1 MAAARS
7 PWVTCH
13 FVAGDRST
21 RKKPKTNNLQRG
33 LEKLRR
39 ETPMLTPTIPMRC
52 IRTIP
57 NPSGYPPK
65 TQQLRLPKCG
75 AVTGGQ
81 QAVEFAGSGVHRT
94 SADDVTEEL
103 PPPRPPLRL
112 LLLHGAAAIFEI
124 VRHFAVIEWLGWL
137 QRHIGDV
144 GNNRRHLGEKGK
156 KRSTISFRRV
166 CSQLC
171 RRRLRFSHIV

>member
-1 MAAARS
+1 MSGLQQYRCAVFAQYRIPQGTPQKLSSCDYRNAVQFQEDNKQLSSLAREC
-7 PWVTCH
+7 TE
-13 FVAGDRST
+13 
-21 RKKPKTNNLQRG
+21 LQ
-33 LEKLRR
+33 L
-39 ETPMLTPTIPMRC
+39 
-52 IRTIP
+52 
-57 NPSGYPPK
+57 
-65 TQQLRLPKCG
+65 
-75 AVTGGQ
+75 
-81 QAVEFAGSGVHRT
+81 
-94 SADDVTEEL
+94 DVTEEL

-124 VRHFAVIEWLGWL
+124 VRRFAVIEWLDWL